1 MTYGDNQIGTLNGFL
16 IRMSSESGGHD
27 QLSIVERSQPYYV
40 EDQDL
45 PPLEPVSAG
54 EKVVVVNNV
63 HEEKND
69 GQSLEDE
76 VCDV

>member
-1 MTYGDNQIGTLNGFL
+1 
-16 IRMSSESGGHD
+16 MSSESGGHG
-27 QLSIVERSQPYYV
+27 QLSSMEQSQPYSV
-40 EDQDL
+40 EDQDP
-45 PPLEPVSAG
+45 PPLEPVSSG
-54 EKVVVVNNV
+54 EKVVVKNNV